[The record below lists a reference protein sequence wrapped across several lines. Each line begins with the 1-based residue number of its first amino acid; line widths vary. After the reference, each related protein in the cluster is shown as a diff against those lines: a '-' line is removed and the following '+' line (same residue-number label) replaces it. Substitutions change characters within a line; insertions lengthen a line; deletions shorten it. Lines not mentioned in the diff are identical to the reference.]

1 MNIGDIRKFESQK
14 VAELLVSRGL
24 LSSDVNDINDLISRP
39 EFQVLRIIGQNEP
52 ISTENIEAKYETQYS
67 LSLILSNLQ
76 SDDLIANTSDYKWKL
91 SEWLFKEISE
101 MTLSTKIEDKKQS
114 KEIREDKIKKQREA
128 RKIEF
133 KGMADAMSSIYQ
145 GPVSFIVSSDLF
157 EVPELELL
165 MIIKENQP
173 VSTDEIEELKK
184 LDYSLSLMMSN
195 LQADNL
201 IQEGDGFKWKLSD
214 KLENKLGEVG
224 LEISED
230 IIVPE
235 DEEEVV
241 NVGLSPS
248 EAIILE
254 NRQLLKT
261 LLDMNYFKN
270 KTIDEIV
277 KTVEFKIL
285 NVINSQS
292 PIPTIDIDEKVDI
305 DIPITMVISNL
316 SADGLIVEEE
326 DAWVLDTDFRR
337 RINKVKISREEVL
350 EQLEIEERAN
360 KEKQKQLKIEK
371 EELIKVK
378 KDTSE
383 TEVSPEIS
391 PEEPSIIVDDDIKEE
406 VAAEI
411 APEEP
416 SIIVDD
422 DIKEEI
428 SAEIAPEDPSLIVD
442 DDIKE
447 EVAAEIAPEEPS
459 IIIEDDIE
467 EEVVKEEKEQ
477 EKDETETLEEQIDKE
492 EVIETFGEEDPHS
505 YRKRLR
511 PILDKSVIDNP
522 IIKILI
528 KNGYLSAD
536 VTSEAQFNERP
547 EYKILQ
553 LIKDNSPI
561 TAEELDELSESVESI
576 TMITS
581 NLLADGIVVQDNT
594 FRYTLSEQLEME
606 VSKGGVFFDRKK
618 SLASE
623 EIQDAKELIKRRE
636 EQFIT
641 STYKIGYI
649 KSVDMPIEELLEI
662 PEFEI
667 LKIINDTQTIVLEE
681 LKSKAKSASPVLIS
695 RTISKLEA
703 EERIINSDG
712 NIQFTDKFK
721 DFIIEDEVKEKVR
734 REKSAAKDGRE
745 KRIRKMQEKEK
756 MAQSLADYL
765 ISKNYII
772 SESNEMKHLLVIPEF
787 EILSIINSDGPI
799 SIEDLKTKIKSIA
812 PVQVKRILMKLE
824 TDKMIVDKYEE
835 WIISD
840 DLKADLLS

>member
-416 SIIVDD
+416 SII
-422 DIKEEI
+422 
-428 SAEIAPEDPSLIVD
+428 
-442 DDIKE
+442 
-447 EVAAEIAPEEPS
+447 
-459 IIIEDDIE
+459 IEDDIE

-528 KNGYLSAD
+528 KNGYISAD

-636 EQFIT
+636 EQFIS

-667 LKIINDTQTIVLEE
+667 LKIINDAQSIVLEE